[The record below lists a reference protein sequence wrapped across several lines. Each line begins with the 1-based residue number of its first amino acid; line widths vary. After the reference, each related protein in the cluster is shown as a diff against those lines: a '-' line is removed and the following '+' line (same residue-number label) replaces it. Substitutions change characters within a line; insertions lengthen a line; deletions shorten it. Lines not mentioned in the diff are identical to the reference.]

1 MGEKMNIFDA
11 QKDMRYGYL
20 GGGVGMFVSGA
31 VWLFAGIIALTG
43 ESNRAVWALLIG
55 GVLISPISGVI
66 TKALGRPDK
75 GMPGNPLVTLAMEST
90 VWMIFCLPL
99 AYTLAQVNP
108 MWFFP
113 AMLLIIGG
121 RYLTF
126 STVFGM
132 RIYWLCGLFLAAA
145 GVALVMLNAPFGI
158 QPFAGA
164 LIEIVLAPFVFLQG
178 RKEEKPSV

>member
-1 MGEKMNIFDA
+1 MNILDA
-11 QKDMRYGYL
+11 QKDMRYGFF
-20 GGGVGMFVSGA
+20 GGGVGMFVSGV
-31 VWLFAGIIALTG
+31 VWLIAGMVARNG
-43 ESNRAVWALLIG
+43 EMNQAIWALLIG
-55 GVLISPISGVI
+55 GVLISPVSGVI

-75 GMPGNPLVTLAMEST
+75 SIPGNPLVKLAMEST
-90 VWMIFCLPL
+90 VWMIFCLLL
-99 AYTLAQVNP
+99 AYTLAQANP

-145 GVALVMLNAPFGI
+145 GVALVMLNAPFGV